1 MHRSTPVFD
10 SVNIRRAM
18 HSAEAN
24 MPHIVIKLI
33 AGSSIQSR
41 RGSFA
46 SCKFPRSQAFDWII

>member
-1 MHRSTPVFD
+1 
-10 SVNIRRAM
+10 M

-46 SCKFPRSQAFDWII
+46 SFMSSRSPSLV